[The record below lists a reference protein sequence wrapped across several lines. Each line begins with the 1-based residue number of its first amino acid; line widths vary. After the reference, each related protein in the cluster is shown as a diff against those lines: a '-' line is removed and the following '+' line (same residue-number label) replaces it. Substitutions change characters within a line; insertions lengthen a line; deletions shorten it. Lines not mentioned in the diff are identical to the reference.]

1 MPFRTRNKTVELIYG
16 IRERRRCSIQIGYD
30 KRIAG
35 GRRTL
40 LSRSGIGGGCVNDLQ
55 VLRPATT
62 PIEGK
67 VLV

>member
-1 MPFRTRNKTVELIYG
+1 MDVCVHG
-16 IRERRRCSIQIGYD
+16 WCS
-30 KRIAG
+30 
-35 GRRTL
+35 
-40 LSRSGIGGGCVNDLQ
+40 VNDLQ

>member
-1 MPFRTRNKTVELIYG
+1 MLDAT
-16 IRERRRCSIQIGYD
+16 SIQMI
-30 KRIAG
+30 
-35 GRRTL
+35 
-40 LSRSGIGGGCVNDLQ
+40 SSVNDLQ

>member
-1 MPFRTRNKTVELIYG
+1 M
-16 IRERRRCSIQIGYD
+16 SIETLCNVYIHV
-30 KRIAG
+30 KVSVLPEANRIHD
-35 GRRTL
+35 
-40 LSRSGIGGGCVNDLQ
+40 SVNDLQ